1 MGGAREIAPW
11 KGVTTQ
17 CSWQSRGVDVVDGV
31 VRASAWWDGAQWC
44 ETEAAWK
51 RDVALEMWVDVERV
65 PILIRLEGTLERGTA
80 GSLVSVVQDQILVG
94 GREFELDT
102 SALHVSD
109 AAGFSALKALARL
122 VSESGG
128 RLRWDGSMTV
138 EQPATLLSLVNPSF
152 GTRQSKQRAEH

>member
-1 MGGAREIAPW
+1 M
-11 KGVTTQ
+11 
-17 CSWQSRGVDVVDGV
+17 VDGV
-31 VRASAWWDGAQWC
+31 VRASAWWEGAQSC

-128 RLRWDGSMTV
+128 RLRWDGSTTV
-138 EQPATLLSLVNPSF
+138 GLPA
-152 GTRQSKQRAEH
+152 